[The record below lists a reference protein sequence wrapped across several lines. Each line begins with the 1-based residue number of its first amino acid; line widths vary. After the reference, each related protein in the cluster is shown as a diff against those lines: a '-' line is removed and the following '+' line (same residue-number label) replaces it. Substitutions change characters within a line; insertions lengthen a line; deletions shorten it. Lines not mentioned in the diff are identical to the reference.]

1 MPNEEEALVLD
12 YLPKGK
18 TNSFK
23 PEPIAQVMGKQFFSL
38 LEVVPKKELKVMET
52 VYVGK
57 EERDKIDF
65 IKKRINFDQL
75 TSTAVAE
82 IDKAI
87 EKIVQ
92 EDKKRF
98 LDFFNNA
105 APITL
110 RRHQLQLLPGMGKKH
125 MQDILKERQ
134 NNPFES
140 FEDLSKRVKLLP
152 DPQKTIVKRILL
164 ELEDESLNHYIFAR
178 PPVRERRFEKRY

>member
-1 MPNEEEALVLD
+1 MPNEEEAFVLD
-12 YLPKGK
+12 YLPKGRA
-18 TNSFK
+18 NSFK
-23 PEPIAQVMGKQFFSL
+23 SEPIAQVIGKQFFSM

-65 IKKRINFDQL
+65 IKRRINYGQL

-82 IDKAI
+82 LDKAV
-87 EKIVQ
+87 EKIVL
-92 EDKKRF
+92 EDKQHF

-125 MQDILKERQ
+125 MQDILAERRKK
-134 NNPFES
+134 PFES
-140 FEDLSKRVKLLP
+140 FEDLAKRVKLLP
-152 DPQKTIVKRILL
+152 DPMKTIVKRIML

-178 PPVRERRFEKRY
+178 PPVRERTFSRRF